1 MNAQELQEKLKPL
14 SNYLLEELPYGSE
27 RQSIVQKGLLLY
39 RQNLVGN
46 IKYHDDSITAD
57 VQDVTPVKVT
67 LELEFPRLSKCSCPS
82 DEWCRHRMAAFFAV
96 FSKAAPVTNW
106 IHKWR
111 TTRPEQ
117 AAITS
122 PEKKVDLQDILKK
135 HEGSIKKASDLL
147 KDRKQR
153 GNSPEE
159 LWDYLQYQYREW
171 DKEAF
176 HRQSHLL
183 DLHIQNFFRKLMK
196 DAPYE
201 REWKPLY
208 KLYVSFFLF
217 QNFDRMM
224 VFFRGKTAETSHYE
238 FLVDEMFDS
247 VKQLSVHAMPFR
259 FDPFIEFLKTK
270 TEELTSSN
278 ENSTLAKA
286 EIYRFLWYFLFKKK
300 AWRQAEVQRLQ
311 EERAPEDLFYA
322 LALLHQY
329 ILLEEHELAATEI
342 EKLGTEIVP
351 YSDFWLEQLFQN
363 KKYEQ
368 GVAFLKSIMPKVPSY
383 VNSLPPYDSAA
394 FSRWFLRTL
403 PIDWMTENEHGLLR
417 KLLVAL
423 LPYSYSWYNEFLLSS
438 KSFRDWVELQRF
450 VGYELREMD
459 NMGLRDAAKEA
470 PQLVLPLYHEG
481 IEFYLAGRNR
491 DNYKQAVKYLKRLRT
506 LYKKLKKTDQ
516 WDIYLNFMLEKTK
529 RLRAFHEECRKGKL
543 IDA

>member
-1 MNAQELQEKLKPL
+1 MNAQELQEKLTPL
-14 SNYLLEELPYGSE
+14 SDYLLEELPYGSE
-27 RQSIVQKGLLLY
+27 KQNIVQKGLLLY
-39 RQNLVGN
+39 RQNLVSN
-46 IKYHDDSITAD
+46 IKFHDDSITAD

-67 LELEFPRLSKCSCPS
+67 LELEFPRLSKCACPAQV
-82 DEWCRHRMAAFFAV
+82 WCRHRMAAFFAV
-96 FSKAAPVTNW
+96 FSKASPVTNW
-106 IHKWR
+106 IHQWR
-111 TTRPEQ
+111 TKTSQSE
-117 AAITS
+117 AAAP
-122 PEKKVDLQDILKK
+122 PEKKENLQDILKK

-153 GNSPEE
+153 GDTPEE
-159 LWDYLQYQYREW
+159 WWDFLQYQFDEW
-171 DKEAF
+171 DKDAF

-196 DAPYE
+196 DAPFE

-208 KLYVSFFLF
+208 KLYATFFLF
-217 QNFDRMM
+217 QSFDRMM
-224 VFFRGKTAETSHYE
+224 MFFKGRNADTSHYE
-238 FLVDEMFDS
+238 FLIDEMFDS
-247 VKQLSVHAMPFR
+247 VKQLSVHAMPFS
-259 FDPFIEFLKTK
+259 FDPFIEFLKGK
-270 TEELTSSN
+270 TEELTAST

-300 AWRQAEVQRLQ
+300 AWRQAEVERLQ
-311 EERAPEDLFYA
+311 EERSPEDLFYS

-329 ILLEEHELAATEI
+329 IMLEENEAAAKEI
-342 EKLGTEIVP
+342 EKLGIEIVP

-363 KKYEQ
+363 KKHEQ
-368 GVAFLKSIMPKVPSY
+368 GVAFLKSILPKVPAY
-383 VNSLPPYDSAA
+383 VNSLPSYDSAA
-394 FSRWFLRTL
+394 FTRWFLRTM
-403 PIDWMTENEHGLLR
+403 PFDWMMENEHALLR

-423 LPYSYSWYNEFLLSS
+423 LPYSYSWYNDFLLGS
-438 KSFRDWVELQRF
+438 KSYREWVELQRF

-459 NMGLRDAAKEA
+459 NLGLRDAAKEA

-481 IEFYLAGRNR
+481 IEHYLAGRSR

-516 WDIYLNFMLEKTK
+516 WEMYLDLILDKTK